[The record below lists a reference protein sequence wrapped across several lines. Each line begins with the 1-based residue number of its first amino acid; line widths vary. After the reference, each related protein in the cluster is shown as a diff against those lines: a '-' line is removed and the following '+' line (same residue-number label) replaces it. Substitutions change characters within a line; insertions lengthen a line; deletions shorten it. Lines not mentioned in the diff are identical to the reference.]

1 MSVAARVAVF
11 QLLVMGGLGDG
22 VVVVMHPNF
31 IDTCSVFSIA
41 GSFPTFSAFA
51 QSPSFA
57 PNILAD
63 VFQATFATDSESP
76 SFTAPNN
83 SPPVFTTE
91 GCCQ

>member
-1 MSVAARVAVF
+1 MGWVSVPVAAPS
-11 QLLVMGGLGDG
+11 
-22 VVVVMHPNF
+22 HPNF